1 MSDAFRHYDV
11 KERMFEQDGKLIVR
25 RNQDVQS
32 LLDENHE
39 LSTFAPSAHGDAK
52 FRLAGRIPLVIA
64 EQWSAECGEAIGTQ
78 GFAQY
83 VRRKLADGDFAKLRV
98 KGF

>member
-52 FRLAGRIPLVIA
+52 FRLAGRIPLVVA

>member
-1 MSDAFRHYDV
+1 MTTTINYGSV
-11 KERMFEQDGKLIVR
+11 IERMVEQDGRLHIVR
-25 RNQDVQS
+25 SQDVQS
-32 LLDENHE
+32 ILDENHQ
-39 LSTFAPSAHGDAK
+39 LATHAPSAHGDAK
-52 FRLAGRIPLVIA
+52 FRLAGRIPFVVA

-78 GFAQY
+78 AFAQY

>member
-11 KERMFEQDGKLIVR
+11 KERMLEQDGKLIVR

>member
-1 MSDAFRHYDV
+1 MSVYDIN
-11 KERMFEQDGKLIVR
+11 ERMVEQDGKLIIQRSQEVKA
-25 RNQDVQS
+25 
-32 LLDENHE
+32 LLDDNHE
-39 LSTFAPSAHGDAK
+39 LSMTAPSAHGDAK

-78 GFAQY
+78 GFAAH